1 MKSLSHLI
9 GVCAILML
17 AIAFTNCT
25 TDSEVTQVSE
35 NELESEDISS
45 SSSAEKVEK
54 ATTKAKSSS
63 SKKEVLKSSDS
74 KKSSASKEDSKKDS
88 SKSKSSS
95 SVKKDSNK
103 VSSSSKKEEAKSSSS
118 AKKIHVPG
126 MEDTQ
131 QQPPKEVV
139 KPDSTKTPKD
149 TSAAKDTIKTDT
161 TTVVSEEDKDEKM
174 EQLDP
179 DELKEIEELIENGDS
194 TVTEIENPDKVNTDD
209 LDFDNNEY
217 YCKAPDGSWYRLKEN
232 KAKTF
237 WKLLWDIT
245 VYIFTG
251 HHWYDFTNVC
261 DEMYM
266 RPKSH

>member
-63 SKKEVLKSSDS
+63 SKKEVVKSSDS

-95 SVKKDSNK
+95 SVKKDSDK

-126 MEDTQ
+126 MEDTH
-131 QQPPKEVV
+131 PPKEVV

-179 DELKEIEELIENGDS
+179 EEQKEIEELIENGDS
-194 TVTEIENPDKVNTDD
+194 TITEIENPDKVNTDD

-232 KAKTF
+232 TAKTF

-266 RPKSH
+266 RPKSR